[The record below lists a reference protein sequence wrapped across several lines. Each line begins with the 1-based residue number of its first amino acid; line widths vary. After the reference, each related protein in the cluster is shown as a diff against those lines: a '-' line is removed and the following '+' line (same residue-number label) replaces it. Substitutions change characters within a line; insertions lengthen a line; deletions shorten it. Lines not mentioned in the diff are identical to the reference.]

1 VGVLGA
7 VAVAVRV
14 ARARD
19 RRILHPKGR
28 SFTGTLQIGGT
39 GDRPTGSQL
48 VDEPGSYPVTVR
60 ISKGGG
66 TPAGLP
72 DVLGLSVR
80 VHGPGPGE
88 RRDLLFSTCG
98 TTRVTRHLPTPR
110 LGFDTAYGSILAYR
124 TGGPPARKIYLMA
137 VTDPDAP
144 PLGRTLDDVVQ
155 AATGP
160 GVRVLLLAD
169 DVSFG
174 TVTFGALLP
183 EQADAELAFDPVH
196 NTTDDLHPTGLIH
209 ASRGFAYRLSQRW
222 RGARPAPIDP
232 GAVTRAAAHR

>member
-1 VGVLGA
+1 MGVLGA

-14 ARARD
+14 VRARD

-48 VDEPGSYPVTVR
+48 LDEPATYPVTVR
-60 ISKGGG
+60 VSKGGG
-66 TPAGLP
+66 TPAGRP
-72 DVLGLSVR
+72 DVLGFAVR

-110 LGFDTAYGSILAYR
+110 RGFDTAYGSILAYR
-124 TGGPPARKIYLMA
+124 TGGAPDRKIYLMA
-137 VTDPDAP
+137 VSDPDGA
-144 PLGRTLDDVVQ
+144 PLGRTLGDVVQ

-160 GVRVLLLAD
+160 GVRVLLVAD
-169 DVSFG
+169 DVPLG
-174 TVTFGALLP
+174 TVTFGTELP
-183 EQADAELAFDPVH
+183 ESADAELAFDPVH
-196 NTTDDLHPTGLIH
+196 NTTGDLHPTGLIH
-209 ASRGFAYRLSQRW
+209 ASRGLAYRAAQRW
-222 RGARPAPIDP
+222 RGARPAPADP
-232 GAVTRAAAHR
+232 GAVTRTAAHR